1 MKKQVAI
8 IGSGPSG
15 ICAAIYLVRGGIT
28 PVIFEKGMPG
38 GKLPLTYKISN
49 YPGFKEIIGA
59 DLALQM
65 IDQLTELNVNIEYDN
80 VKEIK
85 QVDKQFKVITENNDY
100 LFDAVLIASG
110 TQDRK
115 LNIPGEEEFYGHGV
129 SNCAV
134 CDGSFFKGRPM
145 ALIGGGNS
153 SLEEALYLATITDK
167 VYIVH
172 RREEFRADS
181 ILVDKIKDNPSIII
195 KTPYIPLQI
204 KGEKSVSS
212 LLLKNVKTGED
223 EEIEVSAIFSYIGA
237 DPNTSFIDDKIKD
250 EKGYI
255 ITNKNMETAI
265 EGIFAC
271 GDCTQKELRQIV
283 TAVGDGAIAATTILK
298 YLQK

>member
-8 IGSGPSG
+8 IGAGPSG
-15 ICAAIYLVRGGIT
+15 ICAAIYLVRGGIS
-28 PVIFEKGMPG
+28 PIIFEKGMPG

-65 IDQLTELNVNIEYDN
+65 MDQLSELNVKIEYDN
-80 VKEIK
+80 VKEVIK
-85 QVDKQFKVITENNDY
+85 ENDKFKLITEY
-100 LFDAVLIASG
+100 GEYFFDAVLIASG

-115 LNIPGEEEFYGHGV
+115 LNIPGEDKFYGHGV

-134 CDGSFFKGRPM
+134 CDGSFFKGKPM

-153 SLEEALYLATITDK
+153 SLEEALYLTTITDK
-167 VYIVH
+167 VYIIH
-172 RREEFRADS
+172 RREEFRADP
-181 ILVDKIKDNPSIII
+181 ILVDRIKDNSMIIL
-195 KTPYIPLQI
+195 KTPYVPVEI
-204 KGEKSVSS
+204 KGENSVSS
-212 LLLKNVKTGED
+212 IRLQNVNTKEE
-223 EEIEVSAIFSYIGA
+223 EEIEVNAIFSYIGA
-237 DPNTSFIDDKIKD
+237 DPNTSFVEDKIKD

-283 TAVGDGAIAATTILK
+283 TAVGDGAIAATSILK